1 MSTTFKKAGYPYV
14 LLASLPLLVLG
25 ACASQETTTAIE
37 EEVIPATEIN
47 KPVNTVQGPIAMQ
60 TAHASEFDSESMQ
73 PESNM
78 NETTE
83 SITTSTDESILYPPA
98 TKPQESLIGFGFDQA
113 EVDAQYHELLKQHA
127 QYLSEN
133 KDIKLKVNGH
143 TDSFGP
149 KEYNQ
154 YLSQKRAEAVARLLV
169 EYGAPEDQIVLEG
182 NADDE
187 PLLSAAHQSEHRRVE
202 LDYQD
207 QRLVSAE

>member
-1 MSTTFKKAGYPYV
+1 MSKIFNKSGYPYV

-25 ACASQETTTAIE
+25 ACASQEKPTAIE
-37 EEVIPATEIN
+37 NEVTPTTEIN
-47 KPVNTVQGPIAMQ
+47 KPVITVQDPIAMQ
-60 TAHASEFDSESMQ
+60 EVHATEFDSENAKTITSIDENSGQ
-73 PESNM
+73 IESG
-78 NETTE
+78 NEQT
-83 SITTSTDESILYPPA
+83 ILYPPA
-98 TKPQESLIGFGFDQA
+98 TKPEESLIGFGFDRS
-113 EVDAQYHELLKQHA
+113 EVDEQFHELLKQHA

-133 KDIKLKVNGH
+133 KDIKLKVTGH

-154 YLSQKRAEAVARLLV
+154 YLSKKRAEAVAKLLV

-187 PLLSAAHQSEHRRVE
+187 PLLTAAHQREHRRVE

>member
-1 MSTTFKKAGYPYV
+1 MSKTFKKTGYPYV

-25 ACASQETTTAIE
+25 GCASQEKATTVE
-37 EEVIPATEIN
+37 GEVTPATEIN
-47 KPVNTVQGPIAMQ
+47 NPVNTVQDPIAMQ
-60 TAHASEFDSESMQ
+60 EAHATEFENGSTK
-73 PESNM
+73 PESSM
-78 NETTE
+78 NENTE
-83 SITTSTDESILYPPA
+83 SVVVTADETILYPPA
-98 TKPQESLIGFGFDQA
+98 SKPQERLIGFGFDQA
-113 EVDAQYHELLKQHA
+113 EVDGQYHELLKQHA

-133 KDIKLKVNGH
+133 KDIKLIVNGH

-154 YLSQKRAEAVARLLV
+154 FLSKKRAEAVVKLLV
-169 EYGAPEDQIVLEG
+169 EYGAPEDQIVIEG
-182 NADDE
+182 SADDK

>member
-1 MSTTFKKAGYPYV
+1 MSKTFKKTGYPYV
-14 LLASLPLLVLG
+14 LLASLPLLILG
-25 ACASQETTTAIE
+25 GCASQEKTTAIE
-37 EEVIPATEIN
+37 ESVSPATEIN
-47 KPVNTVQGPIAMQ
+47 KPVNTVQDPIAMQ
-60 TAHASEFDSESMQ
+60 QAHATEFESES
-73 PESNM
+73 EKSIANM
-78 NETTE
+78 NEDAEPVVTPAEKTV
-83 SITTSTDESILYPPA
+83 LYPPA
-98 TKPQESLIGFGFDQA
+98 TKPEEQLIGFSFDQA
-113 EVDAQYHELLKQHA
+113 EVNEQYHELLKQHA

-154 YLSQKRAEAVARLLV
+154 YLSKKRAEAVVKLLV
-169 EYGAPEDQIVLEG
+169 EYGAPEDQIVIEG
-182 NADDE
+182 SADDE

>member
-1 MSTTFKKAGYPYV
+1 MET
-14 LLASLPLLVLG
+14 SLG
-25 ACASQETTTAIE
+25 E
-37 EEVIPATEIN
+37 N
-47 KPVNTVQGPIAMQ
+47 
-60 TAHASEFDSESMQ
+60 
-73 PESNM
+73 
-78 NETTE
+78 TE
-83 SITTSTDESILYPPA
+83 SVVSATDEAILYPPA
-98 TKPQESLIGFGFDQA
+98 SKPEERLIGFGFDQA

-154 YLSQKRAEAVARLLV
+154 YLSQKRAEAVVKLLV
-169 EYGAPEDQIVLEG
+169 EYGAPEDQIMLEG
-182 NADDE
+182 NADEE
-187 PLLSAAHQSEHRRVE
+187 PLVSAAHQSEHRRVE

>member
-1 MSTTFKKAGYPYV
+1 MSKPSNMTGYPYL
-14 LLASLPLLVLG
+14 LLASLPLLILG
-25 ACASQETTTAIE
+25 GCASQETTNAV
-37 EEVIPATEIN
+37 EEVSPPATEIN
-47 KPVNTVQGPIAMQ
+47 SPVNTVQDPIAMQ
-60 TAHASEFDSESMQ
+60 QAHTTEFDSGNTKSETSMAEDSESVVA
-73 PESNM
+73 
-78 NETTE
+78 
-83 SITTSTDESILYPPA
+83 TSDDTILYPPA
-98 TKPQESLIGFGFDQA
+98 TKPQEQLIGFGFDQA
-113 EVDAQYHELLKQHA
+113 EVDGQYHELLKQHA

-154 YLSQKRAEAVARLLV
+154 YLSKKRAEAVVKLLV

-182 NADDE
+182 NADEE

>member
-1 MSTTFKKAGYPYV
+1 MSKIFKKIAYPYV
-14 LLASLPLLVLG
+14 LLASLPLLILG
-25 ACASQETTTAIE
+25 GCASQETTNAVE
-37 EEVIPATEIN
+37 EASPPVTEIN
-47 KPVNTVQGPIAMQ
+47 SPVNIVQDPIAMQ
-60 TAHASEFDSESMQ
+60 EAHATEFDNGSTM
-73 PESNM
+73 PENNM
-78 NETTE
+78 NENME
-83 SITTSTDESILYPPA
+83 SVVATSDDTILYPPA
-98 TKPQESLIGFGFDQA
+98 SKPQERRIGFGFDQA
-113 EVDAQYHELLKQHA
+113 EVDGQYHELLKQHA

-154 YLSQKRAEAVARLLV
+154 YLSKKRAEAVVKLLV

-182 NADDE
+182 NADEE